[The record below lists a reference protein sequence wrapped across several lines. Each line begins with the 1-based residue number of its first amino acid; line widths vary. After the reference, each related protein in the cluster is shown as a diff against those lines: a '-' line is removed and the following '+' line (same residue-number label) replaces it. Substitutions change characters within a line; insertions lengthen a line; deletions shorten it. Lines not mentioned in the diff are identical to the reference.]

1 MVYIAGI
8 LVVSAPLLLLAVFGV
23 TTLFRIP
30 LSERN
35 MARFTEASTVLGLIS
50 ALFILGTMLATN
62 ERNVSVVMGDWVRTP
77 THDDEHDAHDEHGPD
92 DEDVHDEHGP
102 DGDHHDGDMKV
113 DDTED
118 QTGHGAKVDGNASPS
133 AAGASSPA
141 APSLTKTAPQPSSA
155 ARRSTT
161 LEVPVLSLNGQ
172 KSRLEKTTA
181 GSAASSG
188 VAVTGDV
195 PKDVPA
201 GHEEGAVAEHA
212 DHSHGSHFHF
222 TLKFVFDR
230 LSVPFVI
237 MTFVLCGVIAAF
249 ASRYLHRDE
258 GFHRFFMFFSFFQ
271 LGMILSSV
279 AGTIETLFF
288 GWELVGLSSAL
299 LVAFFHDRP
308 GPVANGQR
316 VWAVYRIADAAFLI
330 AALTLHHLSGSGDFD
345 GIAGQGDWP
354 MGKAVLAERNA
365 LLVGGL
371 LLFAAAGKSA
381 LVPFSGW
388 LPRAME
394 GPTPSS
400 AVFYGALSVHLG
412 AFLLLR
418 VSPLLDESLTLR
430 IMVIALGLITMIFAT
445 MTARVQTD
453 IKSSLA
459 FSSLIQVSIIVV
471 EIGLGFRY
479 VALIHIIGHACLRTL
494 QLIRAPSLLR
504 DYNSMINAIG
514 AYLPEP
520 VASGRVSPTLRSR
533 LYRFA
538 FERGNLDSVLDEYV
552 VRPFVLTFEWSD
564 RMERRWTTWLSGTS
578 TNAPE
583 HSSAKNGADK
593 P

>member
-1 MVYIAGI
+1 MLTIAGLI
-8 LVVSAPLLLLAVFGV
+8 VVAAPLLLLAVFGIA
-23 TTLFRIP
+23 TLFRIS
-30 LSERN
+30 LTERN
-35 MARFTEASTVLGLIS
+35 MARFTEASTVFGLIS
-50 ALFILGTMLATN
+50 ALFILAVMLATN
-62 ERNVSVVMGDWVRTP
+62 ERNVSVVLGDWVKISGSHA
-77 THDDEHDAHDEHGPD
+77 HDLAEHEEKHDHDA
-92 DEDVHDEHGP
+92 
-102 DGDHHDGDMKV
+102 K
-113 DDTED
+113 
-118 QTGHGAKVDGNASPS
+118 AIN
-133 AAGASSPA
+133 
-141 APSLTKTAPQPSSA
+141 PSSQETLPEDKGSDTHA
-155 ARRSTT
+155 AIKSVDEKGLTGKE
-161 LEVPVLSLNGQ
+161 LAEHEAAEEVAENEV
-172 KSRLEKTTA
+172 A
-181 GSAASSG
+181 HAAASG
-188 VAVTGDV
+188 
-195 PKDVPA
+195 
-201 GHEEGAVAEHA
+201 EES
-212 DHSHGSHFHF
+212 HSDHFHF
-222 TLKFVFDR
+222 RLKFVFDR

-258 GFHRFFMFFSFFQ
+258 GFHRFFIYFSFFQ

-308 GPVANGQR
+308 APVANGLR
-316 VWAVYRIADAAFLI
+316 VWAVYRIADAAFLV

-354 MGKAVLAERNA
+354 NGTAVLSEGSA
-365 LLVGGL
+365 LFVGCL

-418 VSPLLDESLTLR
+418 VSSLLDESLTLR
-430 IMVIALGLITMIFAT
+430 ILVILLGLITMVYAT
-445 MTARVQTD
+445 MVARVQTD

-459 FSSLIQVSIIVV
+459 FSSLTQVSIIVV
-471 EIGLGFRY
+471 EIGFGLRY
-479 VALIHIIGHACLRTL
+479 IALIHIIGHACLRTL

-514 AYLPEP
+514 AYLPE
-520 VASGRVSPTLRSR
+520 ARAGNVSPTMRSR

-538 FERGNLDSVLDEYV
+538 FDRGNLDSLLDEYI
-552 VRPFVLTFEWSD
+552 VRPFVLVFSWSD
-564 RMERRWTTWLSGTS
+564 RMEQRWTTWLSGKSKS
-578 TNAPE
+578 TDD
-583 HSSAKNGADK
+583 SANGKAGVDA
-593 P
+593 

>member
-1 MVYIAGI
+1 MIEHKSE
-8 LVVSAPLLLLAVFGV
+8 SA
-23 TTLFRIP
+23 
-30 LSERN
+30 
-35 MARFTEASTVLGLIS
+35 FT
-50 ALFILGTMLATN
+50 
-62 ERNVSVVMGDWVRTP
+62 
-77 THDDEHDAHDEHGPD
+77 
-92 DEDVHDEHGP
+92 
-102 DGDHHDGDMKV
+102 
-113 DDTED
+113 
-118 QTGHGAKVDGNASPS
+118 
-133 AAGASSPA
+133 
-141 APSLTKTAPQPSSA
+141 PSSA
-155 ARRSTT
+155 NEVSTH
-161 LEVPVLSLNGQ
+161 
-172 KSRLEKTTA
+172 
-181 GSAASSG
+181 
-188 VAVTGDV
+188 
-195 PKDVPA
+195 A
-201 GHEEGAVAEHA
+201 GHS
-212 DHSHGSHFHF
+212 DHDSATTKKTDDSEATSEDDIALHHPHGSGENLKESHANHFHF

-258 GFHRFFMFFSFFQ
+258 GFHRFFVFYSFFQ

-308 GPVANGQR
+308 APVANGQR
-316 VWAVYRIADAAFLI
+316 VWTVYRIADAAFLV

-354 MGKAVLAERNA
+354 NGTAVLAQGDA
-365 LLVGGL
+365 LLVGSL

-430 IMVIALGLITMIFAT
+430 VLVVGLGLVTMIFAT
-445 MTARVQTD
+445 MAARVQTD
-453 IKSSLA
+453 IKSCLA
-459 FSSLIQVSIIVV
+459 FSSLIQVSIIVM
-471 EIGLGFRY
+471 EIGFGLRY
-479 VALIHIIGHACLRTL
+479 IPLIHIIGHACLRTL

-514 AYLPEP
+514 AYLPEGQP
-520 VASGRVSPTLRSR
+520 SRRVSPTFQSR

-538 FERGNLDSVLDEYV
+538 FDRGNLDSMLDEYI
-552 VRPFVLTFEWSD
+552 VRPFVAIFEWSD

-578 TNAPE
+578 GRRTE
-583 HSSAKNGADK
+583 SSNGSSESSLTD

>member
-1 MVYIAGI
+1 MLHIAGI
-8 LVVSAPLLLLAVFGV
+8 IVVASPVLLLAVFGV
-23 TTLFRIP
+23 TTLMRIP
-30 LSERN
+30 LSERR
-35 MARFTEASTVLGLIS
+35 MARFTEASTVFGLIS
-50 ALFILGTMLATN
+50 ALFILAVMLATN
-62 ERNVSVVMGDWVRTP
+62 ERNVSVVLGDWVRIPDKHSDTVSEEASGLP
-77 THDDEHDAHDEHGPD
+77 NVSAVGSKVSSLSAADTSKDSAAPGDVHSRTGAAIEEPEGREHDRGL
-92 DEDVHDEHGP
+92 
-102 DGDHHDGDMKV
+102 
-113 DDTED
+113 TSSS
-118 QTGHGAKVDGNASPS
+118 SPS
-133 AAGASSPA
+133 
-141 APSLTKTAPQPSSA
+141 KTSDS
-155 ARRSTT
+155 
-161 LEVPVLSLNGQ
+161 
-172 KSRLEKTTA
+172 
-181 GSAASSG
+181 
-188 VAVTGDV
+188 
-195 PKDVPA
+195 
-201 GHEEGAVAEHA
+201 HA
-212 DHSHGSHFHF
+212 NHFHF
-222 TLKFVFDR
+222 RLKFVFDR

-249 ASRYLHRDE
+249 ACRYLHRDE
-258 GFHRFFMFFSFFQ
+258 GFHRFFIFFSFFQ

-308 GPVANGQR
+308 APVANGLR
-316 VWAVYRIADAAFLI
+316 VWTVYRIADAAFLV

-345 GIAGQGDWP
+345 GIAGQGMWP
-354 MGKAVLAERNA
+354 EGKAVLSEGSA
-365 LLVGGL
+365 LFVGCL

-430 IMVIALGLITMIFAT
+430 ILVVALGLITVVFAT
-445 MTARVQTD
+445 LAARVQTD

-471 EIGLGFRY
+471 EIGFGLRY
-479 VALIHIIGHACLRTL
+479 IPLIHIIGHACLRTL

-514 AYLPEP
+514 AYLPEN
-520 VASGRVSPTLRSR
+520 ASPSRNMSATLQSR

-538 FERGNLDSVLDEYV
+538 FDRGNLDAMLDEWV
-552 VRPFVLTFEWSD
+552 VRPFVAVFSWSD
-564 RMERRWTTWLSGTS
+564 RMERRWTNWLGGRSKS
-578 TNAPE
+578 NPD
-583 HSSAKNGADK
+583 NGDGNGDGNRDGNGNGDGANRADAM
-593 P
+593 

>member
-1 MVYIAGI
+1 MLTIAGI
-8 LVVSAPLLLLAVFGV
+8 IVVAAPLLLLAVFGIA
-23 TTLFRIP
+23 TLLRIS
-30 LSERN
+30 LTERN

-50 ALFILGTMLATN
+50 ALFILAVMLATN
-62 ERNVSVVMGDWVRTP
+62 ERNVSVVLGDWVRISGS
-77 THDDEHDAHDEHGPD
+77 HAHDLSGREEQHDHEARPLEHPSEKTMP
-92 DEDVHDEHGP
+92 EDKGSD
-102 DGDHHDGDMKV
+102 
-113 DDTED
+113 
-118 QTGHGAKVDGNASPS
+118 
-133 AAGASSPA
+133 AGAVIKSVN
-141 APSLTKTAPQPSSA
+141 
-155 ARRSTT
+155 
-161 LEVPVLSLNGQ
+161 ENGAT
-172 KSRLEKTTA
+172 EK
-181 GSAASSG
+181 
-188 VAVTGDV
+188 
-195 PKDVPA
+195 
-201 GHEEGAVAEHA
+201 EVAEQEA
-212 DHSHGSHFHF
+212 AEEAAENEVAHSPVRDEESHSDHFHF
-222 TLKFVFDR
+222 RLKFVFDR

-258 GFHRFFMFFSFFQ
+258 GFHRFFIYFSFFQ

-308 GPVANGQR
+308 APVANGLR
-316 VWAVYRIADAAFLI
+316 VWAVYRVADAAFLV

-354 MGKAVLAERNA
+354 NGTAVLSEGSA
-365 LLVGGL
+365 LFVGCL

-418 VSPLLDESLTLR
+418 VSSLLDESLTLR
-430 IMVIALGLITMIFAT
+430 ILVILLGLITMIYAT
-445 MTARVQTD
+445 MVARVQTD

-459 FSSLIQVSIIVV
+459 FSSLTQVSIIVV
-471 EIGLGFRY
+471 EIGFGLRY
-479 VALIHIIGHACLRTL
+479 IPLIHIIGHACLRTL

-514 AYLPEP
+514 AYLPE
-520 VASGRVSPTLRSR
+520 ARAGNVSPTMRSR

-538 FERGNLDSVLDEYV
+538 FDRGNLDSLLDEYV
-552 VRPFVLTFEWSD
+552 VRPFVLVFSWSD
-564 RMERRWTTWLSGTS
+564 RMEHRWTTWLSGQSKS
-578 TNAPE
+578 TDD
-583 HSSAKNGADK
+583 SANEKAGADV
-593 P
+593 

>member
-1 MVYIAGI
+1 V
-8 LVVSAPLLLLAVFGV
+8 
-23 TTLFRIP
+23 
-30 LSERN
+30 
-35 MARFTEASTVLGLIS
+35 S
-50 ALFILGTMLATN
+50 ALFILAVMLSTN
-62 ERNVSVVMGDWVRTP
+62 ERNVSVVLGDWVRIP
-77 THDDEHDAHDEHGPD
+77 AEHHDAVVSSHKAAADRIDGGEADARGQESESKND
-92 DEDVHDEHGP
+92 DIGAARHKG
-102 DGDHHDGDMKV
+102 
-113 DDTED
+113 D
-118 QTGHGAKVDGNASPS
+118 QTAERHGGLTPSRSP
-133 AAGASSPA
+133 
-141 APSLTKTAPQPSSA
+141 K
-155 ARRSTT
+155 
-161 LEVPVLSLNGQ
+161 Q
-172 KSRLEKTTA
+172 K
-181 GSAASSG
+181 
-188 VAVTGDV
+188 
-195 PKDVPA
+195 
-201 GHEEGAVAEHA
+201 AESHA
-212 DHSHGSHFHF
+212 NHFHF
-222 TLKFVFDR
+222 TMKFVFDR

-258 GFHRFFMFFSFFQ
+258 GFHRFCIFFSFFQ

-308 GPVANGQR
+308 APVANGQR
-316 VWAVYRIADAAFLI
+316 VWTVYRIADAAFLV

-354 MGKAVLAERNA
+354 VGKAVLSEGDA
-365 LLVGGL
+365 LLVGCL

-430 IMVIALGLITMIFAT
+430 ILVIALGLITMVFAT

-471 EIGLGFRY
+471 EIGFGLRY
-479 VALIHIIGHACLRTL
+479 IPLIHIIGHACLRTL

-514 AYLPEP
+514 AYLPQTPGSE
-520 VASGRVSPTLRSR
+520 RISPTLRSR

-538 FERGNLDSVLDEYV
+538 FDRGNLDSLLDEYI
-552 VRPFVLTFEWSD
+552 VRPFVLVFEWSD
-564 RMERRWTTWLSGTS
+564 RMEQRWTAWLSGPAKSMGETTNGDARGNGFEVITDAKGSRSDSVETS
-578 TNAPE
+578 
-583 HSSAKNGADK
+583 
-593 P
+593 